1 MCIHLVHY
9 KRVELNKRLLIFF
22 KLHKISITSCLV
34 EQIYASQEYL
44 LTMNLVNAVG
54 W

>member
-9 KRVELNKRLLIFF
+9 KRVELNKRLLISIKF
-22 KLHKISITSCLV
+22 HEISITSCLV
-34 EQIYASQEYL
+34 EQMYASQEYFS
-44 LTMNLVNAVG
+44 TTNLANAVR